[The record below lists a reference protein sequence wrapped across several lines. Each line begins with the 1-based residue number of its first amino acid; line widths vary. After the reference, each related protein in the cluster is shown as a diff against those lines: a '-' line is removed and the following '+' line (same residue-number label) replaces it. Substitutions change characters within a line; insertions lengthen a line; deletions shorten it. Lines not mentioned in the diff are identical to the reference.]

1 MYNWI
6 QRAIAF
12 IMCIILL
19 PIFVVI
25 SIIIKIESRGPII
38 FKQVR
43 VGKDNKLFTM
53 YKFRSM
59 VIDTPNLPT
68 DLLNNPNIYITKFGS
83 ILRKTSL
90 DELPQLINIIKGE
103 MVFVGPRP
111 ALDNQ
116 YDLIN
121 LRKKNGIE
129 HLYPGITGWA
139 QINGRDELEMEEKV
153 KFDTIYAKEKSI
165 IFDLKI
171 AFITIF
177 KVIKR
182 EGIVEGRQYENDIE
196 NK

>member
-6 QRAIAF
+6 QRVIAF

>member
-6 QRAIAF
+6 QRVIAF

-153 KFDTIYAKEKSI
+153 KFDTIYAKKKSI

-171 AFITIF
+171 VFITIF